1 LTRITK
7 IPDSLYDLLSTFALS
22 AKRKSDLFTHCRK
35 ELMHEIWRVLL
46 DDEFLE
52 AYVHGIVLMCA
63 DGVLRRIYPRIFT
76 YSADY
81 PEK

>member
-1 LTRITK
+1 MREQ
-7 IPDSLYDLLSTFALS
+7 IPDSLNDLLSTFIPS
-22 AKRKSDLFTHCRK
+22 AQQTTHLFAHCRK
-35 ELMHEIWRVLL
+35 ELMHEVWRVLL

-52 AYVHGIVLMCA
+52 AYKHGIVLKCA
-63 DGVLRRIYPRIFT
+63 DGILRRVYPRIFT

>member
-1 LTRITK
+1 MYRK
-7 IPDSLYDLLSTFALS
+7 QIPDSLHDLLSTFSPS
-22 AKRKSDLFTHCRK
+22 AQQTTHLFTHCRK
-35 ELMHEIWRVLL
+35 ELIHEVWRVLL

-52 AYVHGIVLMCA
+52 AYKHGIVLKCA
-63 DGVLRRIYPRIFT
+63 DGILRRVYPRIFT

>member
-1 LTRITK
+1 
-7 IPDSLYDLLSTFALS
+7 
-22 AKRKSDLFTHCRK
+22 
-35 ELMHEIWRVLL
+35 MHEIWRVLL